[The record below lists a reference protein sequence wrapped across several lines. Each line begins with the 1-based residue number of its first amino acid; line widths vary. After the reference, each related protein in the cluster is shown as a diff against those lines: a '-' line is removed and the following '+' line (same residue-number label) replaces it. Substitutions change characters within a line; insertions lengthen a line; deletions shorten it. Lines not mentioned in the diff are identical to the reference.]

1 MMEAHDT
8 NQPLN
13 QGELEEE
20 KKTVEVSEAIT
31 ETPTEE
37 VTAEVQPEAAPKPA
51 TKEDVLNQL
60 KELAQDAENANK
72 QEIDNL
78 KQSFYKLHNAELEAA
93 KVQFTDNGG
102 NIEDFVAEEDPTE
115 EEFKR
120 LMGVIKEKRSKQVA
134 ELERQ
139 KKEGV
144 SRKLCA
150 FELVD
155 KGIPRHG
162 YEIADAEG
170 NIIGVVTSGTMSPV
184 LKKGIGMGYVK
195 PEFAKAGTEICIKVR
210 GRNLKAQVVKA
221 PFRK

>member
-1 MMEAHDT
+1 MDAHDT

-13 QGELEEE
+13 QVELEEE

-31 ETPTEE
+31 ETPAED

-72 QEIDNL
+72 QDIDNL

-102 NIEDFVAEEDPTE
+102 NIEDFVAEEDPPE
-115 EEFKR
+115 EEFNL

-134 ELERQ
+134 ECPHRSGQRSIQIHHRTRVSPPAVCSLPAKKSRRQ
-139 KKEGV
+139 EGPALHRTHGLR
-144 SRKLCA
+144 SAPLSGQGRSCGEPAGLCEW
-150 FELVD
+150 F
-155 KGIPRHG
+155 RQ
-162 YEIADAEG
+162 
-170 NIIGVVTSGTMSPV
+170 VT
-184 LKKGIGMGYVK
+184 
-195 PEFAKAGTEICIKVR
+195 IK
-210 GRNLKAQVVKA
+210 
-221 PFRK
+221 

>member
-1 MMEAHDT
+1 MMDAHDT

-31 ETPTEE
+31 ETPAED

-139 KKEGV
+139 KEENLQV
-144 SRKLCA
+144 KLSIIE
-150 FELVD
+150 EL
-155 KGIPRHG
+155 
-162 YEIADAEG
+162 
-170 NIIGVVTSGTMSPV
+170 
-184 LKKGIGMGYVK
+184 
-195 PEFAKAGTEICIKVR
+195 
-210 GRNLKAQVVKA
+210 
-221 PFRK
+221 